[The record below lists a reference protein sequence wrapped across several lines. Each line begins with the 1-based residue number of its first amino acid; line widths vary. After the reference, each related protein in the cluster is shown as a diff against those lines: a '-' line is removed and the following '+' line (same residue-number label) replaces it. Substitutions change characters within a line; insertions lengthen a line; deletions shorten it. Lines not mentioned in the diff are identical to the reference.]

1 MEKLEEKEHIDQFE
15 LSKEYLE
22 KLQLAISEQD
32 DQFIKNTLDET
43 NPADIS
49 TILLEFE
56 TEESRYVLDVLENE
70 VSAEVINDLDE
81 DVRSKYLKEF
91 NTTEIAAMLNELD
104 SDDAVDII
112 NELPLKDREEVIA
125 SLENKEKAKNILDLL
140 RYEEDVAGGLMAKEL
155 IKANENW
162 SINQCIEEI
171 RRQAENVEKIYS
183 VYVVNDQNVLLGRVS
198 LKKIIL
204 ADDHLKVKDLY
215 DEDVISVETYMD
227 EVDVAEVMRKYDLDA
242 VPVVN
247 VQGKL
252 MGRITIDDI
261 VDVITELAEEERQM
275 MAGISEDVEE
285 DDSVWM
291 LTRARLPWLII
302 GMFGGILGAQFI
314 GVFEKDILMVPAM
327 AFFIPLITAT
337 GGNVGI
343 QSSSIVLQSLA
354 SKSVF
359 DDSFLK
365 RITKVLA
372 VAILNGI
379 VIAGIVMG
387 MNLILGQEIKL
398 AIVVSIAL
406 FTVVLLASFM
416 GTVTPLV
423 LDKLGINPAL
433 AAGPFITT
441 ANDLL
446 GLLVYFSVAHFLLI

>member
-1 MEKLEEKEHIDQFE
+1 MENLEEKEQIDQFE

-22 KLQLAISEQD
+22 KLQLAINERD
-32 DQFIKNTLDET
+32 ENFIKNTLEGI

-49 TILLEFE
+49 TILLEFD
-56 TEESRYVLDVLENE
+56 TEESRYILDVLENE

-81 DVRSKYLKEF
+81 DDRSKYLKGF
-91 NTTEIAAMLNELD
+91 DSVEIAAMLNELD

-155 IKANENW
+155 IKANVNW

-183 VYVVNDQNVLLGRVS
+183 VYVVDNQNVLLGRVS
-198 LKKIIL
+198 LKRLIL
-204 ADDHLKVKDLY
+204 ADAHLKVKDLY
-215 DEDVISVETYMD
+215 DDDVISVETYMD
-227 EVDVAEVMRKYDLDA
+227 EVDVAEIMRKYDLDA

-302 GMFGGILGAQFI
+302 GMFGGLLGAQFI
-314 GVFEKDILMVPAM
+314 GVFEEDILIVPAM

-365 RITKVLA
+365 RILKVLA

-387 MNLILGQEIKL
+387 MNLILGQDIKL

-406 FTVVLLASFM
+406 FNVVLLASFM
-416 GTVTPLV
+416 GTVTPLL

-446 GLLVYFSVAHFLLI
+446 GLLVYFTVAHFLI

>member
-1 MEKLEEKEHIDQFE
+1 MENVEQFE

-22 KLQLAISEQD
+22 KLQQAIKELD
-32 DQFIKNTLDET
+32 DVFIKNTLEGI

-49 TILLEFE
+49 TILLEFS
-56 TEESRYVLDVLENE
+56 TDESKYVLDVLENE

-81 DVRSKYLKEF
+81 DIRSKFLKTF
-91 NTTEIAAMLNELD
+91 DNRQISVMLNELD

-125 SLENKEKAKNILDLL
+125 LLENKEKAKNILDLL

-155 IKANENW
+155 IKANVNW
-162 SINQCIEEI
+162 TVKQCIEEI

-183 VYVVNDQNVLLGRVS
+183 VYVVDDQNILLGRAS
-198 LKKIIL
+198 LKRIIL
-204 ADDHLKVKDLY
+204 ADDHVQIKDLY
-215 DEDVISVETYMD
+215 DDEVISVETYMD
-227 EVDVAEVMRKYDLDA
+227 EVDVAEIMRKYDLDA

-285 DDSVWM
+285 ADSVWM

-302 GMFGGILGAQFI
+302 GMFGGLLGAQFI
-314 GVFEKDILMVPAM
+314 GVFEEDILLVPAM

-343 QSSSIVLQSLA
+343 QSSSIVLQSIA
-354 SKSVF
+354 NKSVF

-365 RITKVLA
+365 RITKVLM

-387 MNLILGQEIKL
+387 LNLILGQEIRL
-398 AIVVSIAL
+398 SIVVSVAL

-423 LDKLGINPAL
+423 LDRLGINPAL

-446 GLLVYFSVAHFLLI
+446 GLLVYFSVAHLLYYG

>member
-1 MEKLEEKEHIDQFE
+1 MENLEQQEHIDQFE

-22 KLQLAISEQD
+22 KLQLAINERD
-32 DQFIKNTLDET
+32 ENFIKNTLEGI

-49 TILLEFE
+49 TILLEFD
-56 TEESRYVLDVLENE
+56 TEESRYILDVLENQ

-81 DVRSKYLKEF
+81 DDRSKYLKGFE
-91 NTTEIAAMLNELD
+91 TAEIAAMLNELD

-155 IKANENW
+155 IKANVNW

-183 VYVVNDQNVLLGRVS
+183 VYVVDDQNILLGRVS
-198 LKKIIL
+198 LKRIIL

-302 GMFGGILGAQFI
+302 GMFGGLLGAQFI
-314 GVFEKDILMVPAM
+314 GVFEDDILLVPAM

-365 RITKVLA
+365 RILKVLA

-387 MNLILGQEIKL
+387 MNLILGQDIRL
-398 AIVVSIAL
+398 AMVVSIAL
-406 FTVVLLASFM
+406 FNVVLLASFM

-446 GLLVYFSVAHFLLI
+446 GLLVYFSVAHFLI

>member
-1 MEKLEEKEHIDQFE
+1 VETINQFE
-15 LSKEYLE
+15 LSREYVDR
-22 KLQLAISEQD
+22 LQQAIDEHD
-32 DQFIKNTLDET
+32 KRFIVSTLQGV

-49 TILLEFE
+49 TLLLEFS
-56 TEESRYVLDVLENE
+56 TEDSKYVLDILDNE
-70 VSAEVINDLDE
+70 TSAEVINDLDE
-81 DVRSKYLKEF
+81 DIRAKFLKNFESA
-91 NTTEIAAMLNELD
+91 EIATMLNELD

-125 SLENKEKAKNILDLL
+125 SLDNREKADNILDLL

-155 IKANENW
+155 IKVNENW
-162 SINQCIEEI
+162 SVKQCIEEI

-183 VYVVNDQNVLLGRVS
+183 VYVVSDTNKLIGRVS
-198 LKKIIL
+198 LKRIIL
-204 ADDHLKVKDLY
+204 ADDHIQVKELY
-215 DEDVISVETYMD
+215 EDDVIAVETYMD
-227 EVDVAEVMRKYDLDA
+227 EVDVAEIMRKYDLES

-302 GMFGGILGAQFI
+302 GMFGGLLGAQFI
-314 GVFEKDILMVPAM
+314 GVFEKDILLVPAM

-359 DDSFLK
+359 DNSFVK
-365 RITKVLA
+365 RMTKVIL
-372 VAILNGI
+372 VALLNGI

-387 MNLILGQEIKL
+387 MNLILGQDLTL
-398 AIVVSIAL
+398 ALVVSIAL
-406 FTVVLLASFM
+406 FGVVLIASLM
-416 GTVTPLV
+416 GTITPLI
-423 LDKLGINPAL
+423 LDRFGINPAI
-433 AAGPFITT
+433 ASGPFITT

-446 GLLVYFSVAHFLLI
+446 GLLVYFSVAHLLYSNL